1 MGQALSRFDED
12 LRKLARFVEETE
24 SAERGL
30 TRLSQLV
37 SHAMGCRH
45 CSIMLIKHDP
55 DSGEPQ
61 LRVQAH
67 HGDLPEAAYDDA
79 QPLGSGIAGRV
90 ASSGKPLLIADV
102 DRSEFAGLAKRR
114 AEKGPDSISVPIV
127 LEDEV
132 VGVIN
137 VDSPE
142 GGRRLGEDDL
152 RLASILALV
161 VAKSLHIQ
169 RLRGLLKTHFIKLAL
184 ARARSEGNGPV
195 THAPDKVAKLMAR
208 TLYQEMDKAGFS
220 RDHILTAA
228 TEIISQVSDAMETPG

>member
-1 MGQALSRFDED
+1 MGQALSRFDDD
-12 LRKLARFVEETE
+12 LRKLARFVEESE
-24 SAERGL
+24 STERGL
-30 TRLSQLV
+30 ARLAELV
-37 SHAMGCRH
+37 SHAMDCRH

-55 DSGEPQ
+55 DNGEPK

-67 HGDLPEAAYDDA
+67 HGDLPEAAYTEA
-79 QPLGSGIAGRV
+79 QGLGSGIAGQV
-90 ASSGKPLLIADV
+90 ASSGKPLLISDLP
-102 DRSEFAGLAKRR
+102 DSEYAPLAKRPE
-114 AEKGPDSISVPIV
+114 AKGPDSISVPIV

-142 GGRRLGEDDL
+142 GARRLGEDDL
-152 RLASILALV
+152 RMASILALV

-228 TEIISQVSDAMETPG
+228 TEIIGQVSEAMEAR